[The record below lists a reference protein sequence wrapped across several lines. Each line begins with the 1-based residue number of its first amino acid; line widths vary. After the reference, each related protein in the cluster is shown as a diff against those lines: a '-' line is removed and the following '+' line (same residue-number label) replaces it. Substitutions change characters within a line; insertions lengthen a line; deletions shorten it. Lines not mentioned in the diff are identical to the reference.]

1 MFEHPYLAYRSTEF
15 DQEQL
20 ARAAERR
27 RVIEERS
34 DQLVR
39 RQPGPVRSL
48 ASRLL
53 HATDASRDAATD
65 AARQP
70 ERRASAGREPAPA
83 R

>member
-15 DQEQL
+15 DQAQL
-20 ARAAERR
+20 ALAAERR

-39 RQPGPVRSL
+39 RQPGPARRMV
-48 ASRLL
+48 ARLL
-53 HATDASRDAATD
+53 HAPDASRDAVTD
-65 AARQP
+65 AARQS
-70 ERRASAGREPAPA
+70 ERRASAGCEPAPA

>member
-15 DQEQL
+15 YQEQL

-39 RQPGPVRSL
+39 RQPGPVRRL
-48 ASRLL
+48 AGRL

>member
-39 RQPGPVRSL
+39 RQPGPVRRL
-48 ASRLL
+48 AGRLL
-53 HATDASRDAATD
+53 HTTDAATD